1 MTVFKVSTYVLIQ
14 LKESCFFLNSE
25 PWNSIQSIQMRGPE
39 VWRRCC
45 FADIY
50 NGKPLGE
57 LGGDRMYIGFLPS
70 LKNVLVVYRFDEDDA
85 YWEYSYRT
93 IANTLKLAFGKKKLR
108 VRVRVDQ

>member
-1 MTVFKVSTYVLIQ
+1 MTVSKVSTYVLIQ

-25 PWNSIQSIQMRGPE
+25 PWNLIQSLQMCGSE
-39 VWRRCC
+39 VGRWCC

-50 NGKPLGE
+50 NGKSLGE

-70 LKNVLVVYRFDEDDA
+70 LKNVLVVYRLDGDDTF
-85 YWEYSYRT
+85 WGYSYRT

-108 VRVRVDQ
+108 VRVQIGN